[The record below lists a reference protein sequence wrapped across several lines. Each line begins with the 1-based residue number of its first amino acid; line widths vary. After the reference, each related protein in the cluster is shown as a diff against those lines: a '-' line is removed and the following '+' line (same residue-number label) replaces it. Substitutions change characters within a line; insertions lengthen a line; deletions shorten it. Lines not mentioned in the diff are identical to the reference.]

1 MEFIVDRDLAF
12 YREEETLPGV
22 RRAAEWVRGDLEQVT
37 GARPRQTGSL
47 EGTGC
52 LVVYG
57 TAGHSPVLDRLAEEG
72 LLSLPD
78 LAGRWEVYCL
88 RLIER
93 AGQNLLVI
101 AGSDKRGTIYG
112 LLHLSELL
120 GVSPLVNWAG
130 VRPPRRERV
139 VLSRAELETTSREP
153 SVRYRGFFIN
163 DEWPAFGTWATEHF
177 GGVNALLYAR
187 VFELLLRLKG
197 NYLWPAMWSSRFYDE
212 GPGLESAQLADELGV
227 VMGTSHHEPCIRC
240 GEEYRYLRGPDSV
253 YGDAWDFW
261 ANREGITRFWRD
273 GLRRGG
279 QFENIITLGMRGERD
294 TAILAGASKAENI
307 RLLREVI
314 ATQNQLIREEIC
326 QDLDQVR
333 RLLVLFTEVE
343 SFFYGDEQTP
353 GLLEDPELNGVT
365 LMLCDDNFGNVR
377 TLPVGPLADHPGGW
391 GLYYHLDFHGGP
403 HSYEWVNSSNLPKMW
418 EQLTSAYE
426 NGIREVWIVNVG
438 DIGLVEYP
446 LQYFMDLAYDMERY
460 GVTAPN
466 RTEEYTRRWLA
477 RQFPRWTEEDRAQ
490 MAQVLADYTALAHNC
505 KPEAMNAET
514 YHPRHFGEA
523 DAVLERAARIT
534 SLCDGLRARCPADD
548 AAAFWELIYYPAMGT
563 ANLQAMWIAA
573 GKNAQYAAWNA
584 VIANSYAQAVR
595 ARIERDRAL
604 TAEYHAVDGGR
615 WSGLGLSE
623 HIGFTMWCEEDNRYP
638 QMTFIEPSNKPRLLV
653 ALVGEDSYRIG
664 RPWCERTLVSRRF
677 LRPDRETAQVEL
689 LQGGRTPAAYTVETS
704 CPWLSLSQTAGCPVE
719 RDVLTVRCD
728 RAQLTGPARGT
739 VTVRWGEAAV
749 ELIFE
754 AAPLPEALCA
764 LPSGTFLAHE
774 GILCWEAAHFARRH
788 DTALGG
794 WVVLSPYGRTGSGVK
809 VLPPQH
815 DFLQEEDRPW
825 LEYDLWVPEG
835 GIWNLELSIAPAF
848 SVSHARTQY
857 LDLSVNDGE
866 PLRLDLARCNGEPY
880 EFLAPEWR
888 QAVVENIRRVSASLT
903 LKGGLN
909 CLRLSAVS
917 PAVVLERL
925 LLAAD
930 GVTVPASRL
939 GPEES
944 ARI

>member
-1 MEFIVDRDLAF
+1 MKFIIDRTLAF

-37 GARPRQTGSL
+37 GVRPRQTGLL
-47 EGTGC
+47 EGSGC

-57 TAGHSPVLDRLAEEG
+57 TVGRSPVLDRLTEEG
-72 LLSLPD
+72 LLSLPA

-88 RLIER
+88 RLIVR
-93 AGQNLLVI
+93 GGRPILVI

-130 VRPPRRERV
+130 VRPVHRERV
-139 VLSRAELETTSREP
+139 TFTRPALETTSREP

-240 GEEYRYLRGPDSV
+240 GEEYSYLRGPDSV

-314 ATQNQLIREEIC
+314 ATQNQLLREEVSPS
-326 QDLDQVR
+326 LEEVR

-418 EQLTSAYE
+418 EQLTSSYE

-446 LQYFMDLAYDMERY
+446 LQYFMDLAYDMDRW
-460 GVTAPN
+460 GAAALN
-466 RTEEYTRRWLA
+466 RTEDYTRRWLSL
-477 RQFPRWTEEDRAQ
+477 QFPCWTEEDRAL
-490 MAQVLADYTALAHNC
+490 MAQVLADYTALSHNC
-505 KPEAMNAET
+505 KPEAMHAGT

-523 DAVLERAARIT
+523 DAVLARASRIDRHCAQ
-534 SLCDGLRARCPADD
+534 LLERCPADER
-548 AAAFWELIYYPAMGT
+548 APFWQLIYYPAAGT

-573 GKNAQYAAWNA
+573 GKNAQYAGWNA
-584 VIANSYAQAVR
+584 VIANRYAQAVR
-595 ARIERDRAL
+595 AHIERDRAL
-604 TAEYHAVDGGR
+604 TAQYHTVDGGR

-638 QMTFIEPSNKPRLLV
+638 LMTFLEPSNKPRLLV
-653 ALVGEDSYRIG
+653 ALVDEDSYRIG

-704 CPWLSLSQTAGCPVE
+704 CPWLSLSRTAGCPVE
-719 RDVLTVRCD
+719 RDVLTIRCD

-774 GILCWEAAHFARRH
+774 GVLCLEAAHFARRH
-788 DTALGG
+788 DAGG
-794 WVVLSPYGRTGSGVK
+794 GAWTVLSPYGRTGSGLK
-809 VLPPQH
+809 VLPVQC
-815 DFLQEEDRPW
+815 DFLAAADRPW
-825 LEYDLWVPEG
+825 VEYDLWIPEG
-835 GIWNLELSIAPAF
+835 GDWTLELYLSPTF
-848 SVSHARTQY
+848 SVSHARHQY
-857 LDLSVNDGE
+857 LDLAVNGGA
-866 PLRLDLARCNGEPY
+866 PQRLDLARHGGVPY
-880 EFLAPEWR
+880 EFLSPEWA
-888 QAVVENIRRVSASLT
+888 QSVQENIRRVSVPLP
-903 LKGGLN
+903 LRDGQN

-925 LLAAD
+925 VLSAP
-930 GVTVPASRL
+930 GVEVPASRL

-944 ARI
+944 ARV